1 MISFRSQGLSA
12 NLKLLAIVYMAIY
25 SFIKFSFDIKLI
37 LVIVLFLPFL
47 TYHIFISFNINAAV
61 EEAVRY
67 FFPLVILIYSYSIRK
82 NYLLLINFIIIFT
95 IINNL
100 YQIVIYFKW
109 FIGVQQYFYY
119 QVPNTNIYYYNSLLG
134 IIRGV
139 GLMGFFGTYGFLNLI
154 SFFLARQ
161 FYFGKYKKAIL
172 VMFIIGVFAS
182 LSFKAIGVF
191 LFLLFLLSKYKLKL
205 LFVGLSISLMGLV
218 MFPKRTYDFVE
229 SFTYRVEVYITT
241 GNSARSESYRVMF
254 EDIGD
259 LKFIG
264 RGVGSF
270 GGASSTRYNSPVYKE
285 VDFNWYNTKHLATTD
300 TYFPHVFVELGILG
314 GLLYFL
320 TILAPLLKRRYL
332 KDTLLLIFVI
342 YFALFFDSLFSFALN
357 NLNYLVIS
365 LILVYPILEHEK
377 NLVYWKRRIK

>member
-1 MISFRSQGLSA
+1 
-12 NLKLLAIVYMAIY
+12 MAIY

-47 TYHIFISFNINAAV
+47 IYHIFISFNINAAV
-61 EEAVRY
+61 EEAIRY
-67 FFPLVILIYSYSIRK
+67 FFPITILIYGYSIRK
-82 NYLLLINFIIIFT
+82 KYLLLINFILVFT
-95 IINNL
+95 VINNL
-100 YQIVIYFKW
+100 YQLIIYFNW
-109 FIGVQQYFYY
+109 FIGLDQYFYY
-119 QVPNTNIYYYNSLLG
+119 QVPNTNMFYYNSLLG

-139 GLMGFFGTYGFLNLI
+139 GLMGFFGTYGFLNVI
-154 SFFLARQ
+154 SFFLAKQ
-161 FYFGKYKKAIL
+161 FYVGRYKKTIL
-172 VMFIIGVFAS
+172 VVFSLGVFAS

-191 LFLLFLLSKYKLKL
+191 LFLLFLLSRYKLKL
-205 LFVGLSISLMGLV
+205 LFVAFSISIMGLV
-218 MFPKRTYDFVE
+218 MFPKRTYDFAE
-229 SFTYRVEVYITT
+229 SFTYRVETYITT

-270 GGASSTRYNSPVYKE
+270 GGASSTRYDSPVYKE
-285 VDFNWYNTKHLATTD
+285 VNFNWYKTRHLATTD
-300 TYFPHVFVELGILG
+300 TYFPHAFVELGILG

-320 TILAPLLKRRYL
+320 AILAPLFKRRYL
-332 KDTLLLIFVI
+332 TNTLLLLFVI
-342 YFALFFDSLFSFALN
+342 YFALFFDSLFSFAMN

-377 NLVYWKRRIK
+377 NLVYWKRSVKRS